1 MANLLYQQIEML
13 SREKHIEPEVVVS
26 AIEDAM
32 VVAARKY
39 YKTEEDL
46 RAKFNQ
52 ETGQVDVFS
61 VHIVVE
67 EVTDASKEVSLTD
80 AKKKNPEV
88 EVGGEIIAAKP
99 TDVLGRIAAQTAKQ
113 VILQKVREAER
124 DTIFN
129 EYHTRVGELVTV
141 IVKRAEGP
149 DLIVDMGR
157 TEARLP
163 KREQSKLETYN
174 IGERLRVVIKMVD
187 RAAKGPQV
195 IVSRADASLVQRLF
209 EMEVPEIYDG
219 TVQIRFAAREA
230 GERTKVAV
238 ASRDK
243 DVDPVGAC
251 VGMKGMRV
259 QSIIRE
265 LRGEKIDIIPYS
277 EETVAFAQKALSP
290 AKVTR
295 VQITDPELHKLEVIV
310 EDSQLSLAIGKKGQN
325 VRLASKLIGWDI
337 DIKSEEEKRRE
348 IEEQMTRLTAPATP
362 LTSLAGVGAKTI
374 EKMEAAGINNVEA
387 LAAMTPEQLMEIP
400 GIGEKMVDKIYQA
413 VNRFY
418 EGGGEAAV
426 ATEEGAVPAEEGAAV
441 TEEGVAEGDPVTLEG
456 EQPQEEASEAAADT
470 EPSADT
476 ETTETAE
483 NVEENATAE
492 NDEVAATEASE
503 DAEAAPAS
511 TENSEAHKD
520 HAPEDESTSA
530 QGDAEHPEE
539 AKS

>member
-13 SREKHIEPEVVVS
+13 SREKHIEPQIVVS

-67 EVTDASKEVSLTD
+67 ELTD
-80 AKKKNPEV
+80 AKKKNPAA
-88 EVGGEIIAAKP
+88 EVGTEIIAAKP

-124 DTIFN
+124 DTIYN

-265 LRGEKIDIIPYS
+265 LRGEKIDIIPYN

-295 VQITDPELHKLEVIV
+295 VQVIDPEEKRLEVIV
-310 EDSQLSLAIGKKGQN
+310 EDTQLSLAIGKKGQN
-325 VRLASKLIGWDI
+325 VRLASKLIGWNI

-348 IEEQMTRLTAPATP
+348 IEAQMAALTAPGTP
-362 LTSLAGVGAKTI
+362 LAELKGVGPKTI
-374 EKMEAAGINNVEA
+374 EKLEAAGVTSIEK
-387 LAAMTPEQLMEIP
+387 LADMTPEQLVEIQ
-400 GIGEKMVDKIYQA
+400 GIGEKMVEKIRQSVAAYFEALEAQA
-413 VNRFY
+413 
-418 EGGGEAAV
+418 AA
-426 ATEEGAVPAEEGAAV
+426 PAEGAA
-441 TEEGVAEGDPVTLEG
+441 E
-456 EQPQEEASEAAADT
+456 
-470 EPSADT
+470 
-476 ETTETAE
+476 
-483 NVEENATAE
+483 
-492 NDEVAATEASE
+492 
-503 DAEAAPAS
+503 AEAI
-511 TENSEAHKD
+511 
-520 HAPEDESTSA
+520 
-530 QGDAEHPEE
+530 
-539 AKS
+539 

>member
-1 MANLLYQQIEML
+1 MANLLSQQIEML
-13 SREKHIEPEVVVS
+13 SREKHIEPEIVVA

-52 ETGQVDVFS
+52 ETGQVDVYS
-61 VHIVVE
+61 VHTVVE
-67 EVTDASKEVSLTD
+67 EVTDPKKEVSLAE
-80 AKKKNPEV
+80 AKKKDPAAEL
-88 EVGGEIIAAKP
+88 GAEILAAKP

-129 EYHTRVGELVTV
+129 EYHTRVGELITV

-174 IGERLRVVIKMVD
+174 IGERLRVVIKAVD

-195 IVSRADASLVQRLF
+195 VVSRADAHLVQRLF

-238 ASRDK
+238 MSRDK

-265 LRGEKIDIIPYS
+265 LRGEKIDIIPFS

-295 VQITDPELHKLEVIV
+295 VQITDPENHKLEVIV

-348 IEEQMTRLTAPATP
+348 IEEQMTALTAPTTP
-362 LTSLAGVGAKTI
+362 LTALAGVGPKTI
-374 EKMEAAGINNVEA
+374 EKIEAAGITNVEK
-387 LAAMTPEQLMEIP
+387 LAGMTPEQLMEIP

-418 EGGGEAAV
+418 EGGGEAA
-426 ATEEGAVPAEEGAAV
+426 AASAETAESPEAPEAAAPTEGAAPAEEA
-441 TEEGVAEGDPVTLEG
+441 EPVAESTESA
-456 EQPQEEASEAAADT
+456 EAEAVVPESSEAAA
-470 EPSADT
+470 
-476 ETTETAE
+476 ETPEGSPAE
-483 NVEENATAE
+483 KIA
-492 NDEVAATEASE
+492 
-503 DAEAAPAS
+503 
-511 TENSEAHKD
+511 
-520 HAPEDESTSA
+520 
-530 QGDAEHPEE
+530 EE
-539 AKS
+539 AEPEKAKSDADQAEEANS

>member
-13 SREKHIEPEVVVS
+13 SREKHIEPEVVIS

-32 VVAARKY
+32 VVAARKF
-39 YKTEEDL
+39 YKSEEDL
-46 RAKFNQ
+46 RGKFNA
-52 ETGQVDVFS
+52 ETGQVDVYA
-61 VHIVVE
+61 VITVVE
-67 EVTDASKEVSLTD
+67 EVTDPKREISLD
-80 AKKKNPEV
+80 EAKKKDANA
-88 EVGGEIIAAKP
+88 EIGTEFKTSKA

-129 EYHTRVGELVTV
+129 EYHNRSGELVTA

-163 KREQSKLETYN
+163 KREQSKLEAYN
-174 IGERLRVVIKMVD
+174 IGERLRVVIKTVD

-219 TVQIRFAAREA
+219 TVQIRAAAREA

-277 EETVAFAQKALSP
+277 EENVAFAQKALSP

-295 VQITDPELHKLEVIV
+295 VQITDPENKKLEVIV

-348 IEEQMTRLTAPATP
+348 IEAEMTRLTAPVTP
-362 LTSLAGVGAKTI
+362 LTVLAGVGPKTI
-374 EKMEAAGINNVEA
+374 EKIEAAGITNLEQ

-418 EGGGEAAV
+418 ESGETAPGEGAARTEAEGEAAESSAEASSLEV
-426 ATEEGAVPAEEGAAV
+426 ASKAPAEDHAADPSA
-441 TEEGVAEGDPVTLEG
+441 EERNPTAAARPESPAEADSAAAESAEESPET
-456 EQPQEEASEAAADT
+456 QQEEK
-470 EPSADT
+470 
-476 ETTETAE
+476 
-483 NVEENATAE
+483 
-492 NDEVAATEASE
+492 
-503 DAEAAPAS
+503 
-511 TENSEAHKD
+511 NS
-520 HAPEDESTSA
+520 
-530 QGDAEHPEE
+530 
-539 AKS
+539 

>member
-46 RAKFNQ
+46 RGKFNQ

-61 VHIVVE
+61 VLTVVE
-67 EVTDASKEVSLTD
+67 EVADPAREISLSDARRKD
-80 AKKKNPEV
+80 PAA
-88 EVGGEIIAAKP
+88 EVGAEIRTPKS
-99 TDVLGRIAAQTAKQ
+99 TEVLGRIAAQTAKQ

-129 EYHTRVGELVTV
+129 EYNGRVGELVTV

-163 KREQSKLETYN
+163 KREKSNLETYTT
-174 IGERLRVVIKMVD
+174 GERLRVVTGMVD
-187 RAAKGPQV
+187 RAAKAPQA
-195 IVSRADASLVQRLF
+195 IVSRADAALVQRLF

-219 TVQIRFAAREA
+219 TVQIRAAAREA

-238 ASRDK
+238 MSRDK

-295 VQITDPELHKLEVIV
+295 VQITDPENHKLEVIV

-348 IEEQMTRLTAPATP
+348 IEEQMTALTAPATP
-362 LTSLAGVGAKTI
+362 LTVLAGVGPKTI
-374 EKMEAAGINNVEA
+374 EKLEEAGITSLEK
-387 LAAMTPEQLMEIP
+387 LAGMTPEQLMEIP

-418 EGGGEAAV
+418 EGGGEAAP
-426 ATEEGAVPAEEGAAV
+426 AEGASAEAVAEEGTA
-441 TEEGVAEGDPVTLEG
+441 ESEG
-456 EQPQEEASEAAADT
+456 AAADQT
-470 EPSADT
+470 
-476 ETTETAE
+476 
-483 NVEENATAE
+483 V
-492 NDEVAATEASE
+492 
-503 DAEAAPAS
+503 AEAI
-511 TENSEAHKD
+511 D
-520 HAPEDESTSA
+520 
-530 QGDAEHPEE
+530 
-539 AKS
+539 